1 MSRQELDIMLPIF
14 IRQVSRQRGRQAESP
29 VLKLVRPKGYSCN
42 PDSSVSHW
50 LDNGIK

>member
-1 MSRQELDIMLPIF
+1 MLPIF